1 MSNLHSPVFPAV
13 PSSLQAVLELFD
25 SELSHLKFPD
35 LDRAVLQ
42 AAAERVEE
50 QAAALREAEAM
61 LLATREA
68 LHESLE
74 ALQHKC
80 QRALAYARIYAE
92 DSPDLM
98 SKLESVELQRPR
110 GPRSVSA
117 LPGTS
122 QPRPDSAGR
131 RGRPRRSNPGDD
143 PLFVS
148 PGTSDG
154 ATSQAA

>member
-1 MSNLHSPVFPAV
+1 MSNLHSSHFPAV
-13 PSSLQAVLELFD
+13 PSSLQAVLELFE

-35 LDRAVLQ
+35 LDRDVLA

-50 QAAALREAEAM
+50 QAASLRQAEAA
-61 LLATREA
+61 LLAMREA
-68 LHESLE
+68 LQDSLD

-92 DSPDLM
+92 DSPELL

-117 LPGTS
+117 LPGAGL
-122 QPRPDSAGR
+122 PRAETPGRTRRGR
-131 RGRPRRSNPGDD
+131 RGGAGDD

-148 PGTSDG
+148 PGVGDS